1 VREAGAAVLIVIF
14 AFQFA
19 GTILYLVLVRKLL
32 SRLETN
38 HTATWQEL
46 GVPSLFLNNNPRNN
60 LLVLRFLWKRQYL
73 SLQDP
78 AITQLASRVRGL
90 VLVLLVSFGFLII
103 GSFVLGAFFPRG
115 SVV

>member
-1 VREAGAAVLIVIF
+1 
-14 AFQFA
+14 
-19 GTILYLVLVRKLL
+19 
-32 SRLETN
+32 
-38 HTATWQEL
+38 
-46 GVPSLFLNNNPRNN
+46 VPSLFLNNNPRNN

-90 VLVLLVSFGFLII
+90 VLVLLVSFGVLII